1 LTSLCGNVND
11 YYGYDLPKRLFLAEE
26 SDFTFAT
33 ELLTACVANAAIRKS
48 HVARLIELVDPAKW
62 TDVDNKADTIAMI
75 GMATECLR
83 HRYKNTNYLWS
94 HSKDLF
100 RLMKEKQQK
109 NGSFD
114 DNVVTTAL
122 YIQAMQADSVGLDV
136 DDAQQSAM
144 TWLRRVQKEDG
155 SFGSLLETTEAVLAL
170 SPMKGRIHLDSQC
183 AKHLTRIDNFDY
195 GRSLDQKVSLAH
207 VPGQKVVNVH
217 FRIGEGTDPVNKMKD
232 INATVLEDANIYQIL
247 KEIARSNENF
257 KFEFKESAIGQYL
270 SSIDDHKDGPAGYWM
285 IYRLPSG
292 REMSDSDGREALQKY
307 LLTTSIDATQ
317 PLDDETILLWY
328 KEMH

>member
-1 LTSLCGNVND
+1 
-11 YYGYDLPKRLFLAEE
+11 
-26 SDFTFAT
+26 
-33 ELLTACVANAAIRKS
+33 
-48 HVARLIELVDPAKW
+48 
-62 TDVDNKADTIAMI
+62 MI

-257 KFEFKESAIGQYL
+257 KYNCKI
-270 SSIDDHKDGPAGYWM
+270 M
-285 IYRLPSG
+285 I
-292 REMSDSDGREALQKY
+292 K
-307 LLTTSIDATQ
+307 
-317 PLDDETILLWY
+317 
-328 KEMH
+328 